1 MKHGTMKS
9 KSGFEIGTS
18 LHQVGVAPRSLK
30 TGRYFWRLACVRALV
45 AGCAVLAT
53 STLAQVVTYRGSLQ
67 SGGHS
72 ASGLFDIRTAVYDA
86 AAGGN
91 LVAGPVTNAAVGVTN
106 GMFFVPLNF
115 APPVWNGARWL
126 EIAVRTN
133 LASSDFTV
141 LQPLQSVLA
150 LPFSCVAD
158 LASDVIGG
166 GAGLTNI
173 SGGNIRP
180 GTIGSNQLDSAT
192 LRLISQTD
200 TNTVQAIGDQR
211 YTSANLG
218 RGFLTPYD
226 FGAVG
231 DGQNDDTAPLQAWLD
246 HTSASNMIAFLP
258 PAKGLYY
265 RITRP
270 LWVSNTTGIKIVG
283 SGGQVF
289 GSTIPVTK
297 CRIHQS
303 TIGADGL
310 CINYA
315 DNIWLEGF
323 LITGDVD
330 HSNFTNNSRGI
341 AFIGD
346 SPDSDCDVV
355 TTVGAR
361 GFGNGLWAGSVANI
375 NVISSC
381 FTECGIGVNLPYRTA
396 LGTISTL
403 NNVAFQTCQIS
414 YNYTNDVYVG
424 NGKILFD
431 TCDLAALK
439 PGCISVRIENE
450 GDVILRNTRIEAWVT
465 SAPRIVATAVNPG
478 WVSLELEDT
487 MVWKSDA
494 DPSDSSY
501 SIVLSNAYCT
511 IRNSPIYA
519 YATDNLSILEYN
531 GPHWD
536 GSTGINSDI
545 PQGVKFYLNGVPSVR
560 RIGGGGLNTVYAA
573 LVPTV
578 PGVMQYRNQS
588 GTFDRNG
595 TFLGNWDDT
604 WSLEVSAQLTG
615 PPFYDPSVRIYD
627 LLAYAKDKQQLATFN
642 NLAARHVFG
651 TTNLPPVAIISE
663 GAGSGATAGVDPRA
677 TDVAAT
683 VTIQAGTTP
692 APGSTIWSLT
702 FGNAYSWSP
711 HMVVTPANAS
721 AAQVRTYVT
730 SNPGSCSLAL
740 AGSDVLSP
748 GTTYA
753 WHVVVLGQ

>member
-1 MKHGTMKS
+1 MPQIVRVTA
-9 KSGFEIGTS
+9 F
-18 LHQVGVAPRSLK
+18 VGS
-30 TGRYFWRLACVRALV
+30 
-45 AGCAVLAT
+45 AVLAI
-53 STLAQVVTYRGSLQ
+53 STFAQVVTYRGSLQ
-67 SGGHS
+67 SAGQPATGV
-72 ASGLFDIRTAVYDA
+72 FDLRFAVYDA

-91 LVAGPVTNAAVGVTN
+91 LVAGPATNTSVGVTN
-106 GMFFVPLNF
+106 GTFVVPLNF
-115 APPVWNGARWL
+115 APPVWNGSRWL
-126 EIAVRTN
+126 EIGVRTN
-133 LASSDFTV
+133 GNGRDFKT
-141 LQPLQSVLA
+141 LSPLQAVPA
-150 LPFSCVAD
+150 LPYASVAD

-166 GAGLTNI
+166 GVGLTNI
-173 SGGNIRP
+173 SGGSIRP
-180 GTIGSNQLDSAT
+180 GTIGSNQLDAAT

-231 DGQNDDTAPLQAWLD
+231 DGQSDDTAPLQAWLD
-246 HTSASNMIAFLP
+246 RTSASNMIAFLP

-289 GSTIPVTK
+289 GSTDPMTK

-310 CINYA
+310 CINDA
-315 DNIWLEGF
+315 DNVWLEGF
-323 LITGDVD
+323 LITGDID

-341 AFIGD
+341 AFCG
-346 SPDSDCDVV
+346 SSSDSDCDVM
-355 TTVGAR
+355 TTVGSR
-361 GFGNGLWAGSVANI
+361 GFGTGLWGGSVANI
-375 NVISSC
+375 NVISCC
-381 FTECGIGVNLPYRTA
+381 FTECGIGVNLPYLTA
-396 LGTISTL
+396 LGTGSTL

-414 YNYTNDVYVG
+414 YNYSNDVYVA

-439 PGCISVRIENE
+439 AGCISVRLENHGE
-450 GDVILRNTRIEAWVT
+450 VILRNCRIEAWVT
-465 SAPRIVATAVNPG
+465 SAPRIVATADNPG
-478 WVSLELEDT
+478 YVSLELDDT
-487 MVWKSDA
+487 VVWKSDA

-501 SIVLSNAYCT
+501 SIVLSNAFCR
-511 IRNSPIYA
+511 IRNSPLFA
-519 YATDNLSILEYN
+519 YATDNITILEYD
-531 GPHWD
+531 GPFPGT
-536 GSTGINSDI
+536 GSTGIISDQ
-545 PQGVKFYLNGVPSVR
+545 PQTEKSYLNGVPSVR
-560 RIGGGGLNTVYAA
+560 RIGGGGLNTAFIGM
-573 LVPTV
+573 VPTA
-578 PGVMQYRNQS
+578 PGVMQYRHHS
-588 GTFDRNG
+588 ATYDRNG

-615 PPFYDPSVRIYD
+615 PPFFDPSVRTYD
-627 LLAYAKDKQQLATFN
+627 LLAYSKEKQQLASFN
-642 NLAARHVFG
+642 NLSARHVFG
-651 TTNLPPVAIISE
+651 TTNLPPVATISE
-663 GAGSGATAGVDPRA
+663 GAGIGASASLDPRA
-677 TDVAAT
+677 TDAAAT
-683 VTIQAGTTP
+683 VTIQAGTSP

-702 FGNAYSWSP
+702 FGTAYTWSP

-730 SNPGSCSLAL
+730 SNPGSCNLAL
-740 AGSDVLSP
+740 AGNDVLSP